1 MWKVTKDNSHM
12 LSNFKWSKGGYQWT
26 NKEVVDWLVTF
37 FLGGKN
43 SSKCKEKGW
52 QKPFIK
58 QNGVKLVMFAP
69 MCAW

>member
-1 MWKVTKDNSHM
+1 LQISSDQKGVINEQTKKLWIGWSH
-12 LSNFKWSKGGYQWT
+12 
-26 NKEVVDWLVTF
+26 F